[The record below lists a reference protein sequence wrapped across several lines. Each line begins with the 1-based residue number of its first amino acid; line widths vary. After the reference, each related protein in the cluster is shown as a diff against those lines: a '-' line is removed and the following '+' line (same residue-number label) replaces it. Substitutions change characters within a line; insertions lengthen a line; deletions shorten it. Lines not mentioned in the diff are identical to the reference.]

1 MALKNETLK
10 EVRQRTYLARD
21 FDSLRNNLLNYART
35 YYPDRIKDFSEASLG
50 GLWLDLA
57 ASVGDNLSF
66 YLDHQ
71 YGELS
76 YETAVENVNIERI
89 LRTAGVPIVG
99 AAPALVPTTVFINVP
114 ATSTSQGIVPDPT
127 SLPKILAGSVFASD
141 SGIEFVLLED
151 IDFTEENE
159 DGNLAATIKI
169 NEKTSAGVPT
179 SFILTANGLCISGK
193 EATETFDI
201 GSFQQYR
208 KITLTNANVSE
219 IVSVYDDLGNTY
231 FKVNALTH
239 DVVYRNVLNTN
250 SDTNLVKDV
259 IKLVPA
265 PYRYVVNGDL
275 STRKSILTFGGGNAN
290 TLEDDI
296 IPDPSEFAISFP
308 YQTTFS
314 RISVNPEQLLQ
325 TKTLGVASEN
335 TTLTITYRYGGGLDH
350 NVPANTIKNV
360 KTLKTYFPQNP
371 TAQIASSVRSSLEVT
386 NRIRASGGEDAP
398 TVDDLKSVVPSIRNS
413 QERIVSREDL
423 LARVYTIPSNFGRV
437 FRAAIKSNPQNPLAA
452 QLFIVSRDNKSNLI
466 TSPDTLKKN
475 LVRYLAPYRMISD
488 AIDILDAKIINY
500 QLIFDVIVD
509 PSLNKSTVI
518 QNILKKL
525 VKALDVK
532 NFHIDQ
538 PIAVY
543 DIVGIITSTPGVISL
558 NNMPGAANTG
568 GIKFVNV
575 SGLVGANEYS
585 DIIYD
590 LTANARHG
598 LILPP
603 AGGIFECRYVNS
615 DIIGKATI

>member
-35 YYPDRIKDFSEASLG
+35 YYPDRMKDFSEASLG

-76 YETAVENVNIERI
+76 HETAVETVNIERI

-99 AAPALVPTTVFINVP
+99 AAPALVPLTIFINVP
-114 ATSTSQGIVPDPT
+114 AVSNASGVSPDA
-127 SLPKILAGSVFASD
+127 SALPKVLAGSVFSSD
-141 SGIEFVLLED
+141 SGVDFVLLED
-151 IDFTEENE
+151 VDFSKTDIN
-159 DGNLAATIKI
+159 DDLVATVKI
-169 NEKTSAGVPT
+169 NEKTTAGIPT
-179 SFILTANGLCISGK
+179 SFILSAVGLCISGK
-193 EATETFDI
+193 ETSETFDI

-208 KITLTNANVSE
+208 KITLTNPNVSE

-231 FKVNALTH
+231 YKVNALTH

-250 SDTNLVKDV
+250 VDSDLVKDV

-275 STRKSILTFGGGNAN
+275 STRKSVLTFGGGNAN

-296 IPDPSEFAISFP
+296 IPDPSEFAIAFP

-325 TKTLGVASEN
+325 TKTLGVAAEN
-335 TTLTITYRYGGGLDH
+335 TTLTVTYRYGGGLDH

-360 KTLKTYFPQNP
+360 KTLKTYFAQNP
-371 TAQIASSVRSSLEVT
+371 SAQIAASVRSSLEVS
-386 NRIRASGGEDAP
+386 NRLKASGGEDAP
-398 TVDDLKSVVPSIRNS
+398 SIDDLKSVVPSIRNS
-413 QERIVSREDL
+413 QERIVSKEDL

-452 QLFIVSRDNKSNLI
+452 QLFIVSRDSQSKLI

-500 QLIFDVIVD
+500 QVIFDVIVD

-532 NFHIDQ
+532 NYHIDQ

-543 DIVGIITSTPGVISL
+543 DIVSIITSTPGVISL
-558 NNMPGAANTG
+558 NNMPGSSNTG
-568 GIKFVNV
+568 GIKFVNM

-585 DIIYD
+585 DTLYD

-603 AGGIFECRYVNS
+603 SGGIFECRYVSS
-615 DIIGKATI
+615 DIIGKATL